1 VILVANK
8 VDLVESERVPM
19 EMAREYADFI
29 NAPLKLT
36 SAIDNKGIKELFDL
50 AGEKGSEAAIEN
62 YHADK

>member
-1 VILVANK
+1 
-8 VDLVESERVPM
+8 M